1 MHDTFI
7 TMLSEPFLADILS
20 QRLTAFFHAIKQLLL
35 CCRLQT
41 GEIIGPVGY
50 LLDVNLSSLRR
61 LIVRQSIFLK
71 IWWLV
76 VCNN

>member
-1 MHDTFI
+1 MIHI
-7 TMLSEPFLADILS
+7 LLSCLNPFDILS
-20 QRLTAFFHAIKQLLL
+20 QRLTAFFHAIKQLIL

-71 IWWLV
+71 MWLLM